1 MQGEVLNKIPD
12 LSVILVTM
20 NRKEILDRCLRAL
33 SRQSMH
39 NYEIIVVD
47 NASTDGT
54 GDMIRSRFPQV
65 RYTRLEA
72 NLGPPGGRNAGVQ
85 MAFGDLC
92 VFLDDDAYFEDT
104 DALLRIRERFA
115 QEPHLAVAAL
125 RIISPKDG
133 QEEYKSIPRV
143 DKKKIDE
150 DYECTYFCGA
160 GFALRRQVFL
170 DAGGFWEKLFF
181 MVEEQDLSY
190 RLMDRGGRILRLSS
204 VSVIHDETSQA
215 RIPGRWIYYGVRSR
229 LWVALRN
236 LPLRYVLTHTL
247 SWGGYY
253 FVMALKN
260 RHPFFFLRGVRDAL
274 QGVPSVLSQRRA
286 ISEATI
292 KRLRKL
298 SGRVYY

>member
-1 MQGEVLNKIPD
+1 
-12 LSVILVTM
+12 
-20 NRKEILDRCLRAL
+20 
-33 SRQSMH
+33 
-39 NYEIIVVD
+39 
-47 NASTDGT
+47 
-54 GDMIRSRFPQV
+54 
-65 RYTRLEA
+65 
-72 NLGPPGGRNAGVQ
+72 
-85 MAFGDLC
+85 
-92 VFLDDDAYFEDT
+92 
-104 DALLRIRERFA
+104 
-115 QEPHLAVAAL
+115 
-125 RIISPKDG
+125 
-133 QEEYKSIPRV
+133 V
-143 DKKKIDE
+143 DKKKMDE

-160 GFALRRQVFL
+160 GFALRRDVFL

-181 MVEEQDLSY
+181 IAEEQDLSY

-274 QGVPSVLSQRRA
+274 QGVPGVLSQRRA